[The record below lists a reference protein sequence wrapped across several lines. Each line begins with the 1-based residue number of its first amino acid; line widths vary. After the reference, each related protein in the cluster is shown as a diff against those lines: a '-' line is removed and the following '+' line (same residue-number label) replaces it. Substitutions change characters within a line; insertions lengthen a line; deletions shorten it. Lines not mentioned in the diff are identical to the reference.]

1 MGVELGALKRA
12 ANGLV
17 CVCVCVCV
25 CFHNV
30 MVIYDMDCDF
40 CSVFLAFCVL
50 AVAAFAVAVGTVGY
64 RL

>member
-1 MGVELGALKRA
+1 M
-12 ANGLV
+12 
-17 CVCVCVCV
+17 CVCVCV